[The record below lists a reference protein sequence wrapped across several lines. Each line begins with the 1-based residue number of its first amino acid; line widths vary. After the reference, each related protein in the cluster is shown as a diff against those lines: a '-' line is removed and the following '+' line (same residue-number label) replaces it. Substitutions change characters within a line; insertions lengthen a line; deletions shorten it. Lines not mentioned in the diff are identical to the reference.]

1 MVNIHPGFF
10 VPANRAPHAWWP
22 QAPAQPQP
30 PLRTAGHAGAL
41 MQSPQPLG
49 VAADGAKVE
58 NCLLIFAAPQEG
70 HFPGVSDRVRA
81 RCSKAWPQS
90 EQTYS

>member
-1 MVNIHPGFF
+1 MDDIHPGFF
-10 VPANRAPHAWWP
+10 VPASRAPQARWP

-41 MQSPQPLG
+41 WQSPQPLG
-49 VAADGAKVE
+49 VAAAGANVE

-70 HFPGVSDRVRA
+70 HFPGVSDRVLA
-81 RCSKAWPQS
+81 RCSKAWPQA

>member
-1 MVNIHPGFF
+1 
-10 VPANRAPHAWWP
+10 
-22 QAPAQPQP
+22 
-30 PLRTAGHAGAL
+30 

-81 RCSKAWPQS
+81 RCSKAWPQA